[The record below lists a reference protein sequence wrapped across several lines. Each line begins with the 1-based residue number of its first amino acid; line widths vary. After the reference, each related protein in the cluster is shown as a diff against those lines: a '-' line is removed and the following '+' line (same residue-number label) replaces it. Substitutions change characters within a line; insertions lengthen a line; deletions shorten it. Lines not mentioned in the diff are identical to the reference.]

1 MNDYNTCTAKSEI
14 KNITDRIDRRENHVD
29 NNIEN
34 LYIETKKNTEKIME
48 VQNNF
53 TIEVNTAINNIKGMI
68 IKFFLG
74 ILSVFVVSGIIV
86 ILTSVLNKGS

>member
-29 NNIEN
+29 NNIET
-34 LYIETKKNTEKIME
+34 LYKTTKKNTEKIME
-48 VQNNF
+48 VQNEF
-53 TIEVNTAINNIKGMI
+53 TVEVNTAVNSIKGMI

-74 ILSVFVVSGIIV
+74 IVSVFVVSGIIV
-86 ILTSVLNKGS
+86 ILSSILK